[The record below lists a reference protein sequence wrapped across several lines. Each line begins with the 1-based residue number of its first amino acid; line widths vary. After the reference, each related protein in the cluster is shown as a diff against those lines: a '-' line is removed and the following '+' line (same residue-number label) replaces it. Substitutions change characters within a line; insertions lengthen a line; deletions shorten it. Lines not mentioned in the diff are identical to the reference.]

1 MIHPLAAMAL
11 VVAALAGLMG
21 ALRFWQ
27 VRFSPHPELARKLVH
42 VGMGLVCLSFPWLF
56 DSPWPVFALAALAVG
71 GLLALRHTP
80 VAGVLHAVGRESLG
94 EIYFPIAVAAVFYL
108 SQGVAVLYTV
118 PILLLTL
125 ADALAALIGVRYGMV
140 KFETFQG
147 GSKSLEGAVAFF
159 TVAFLCTHLTLL
171 LTTHVERVETL
182 LIGLEIGFLV
192 MLVELVAWR
201 GLDNLLIPLFSFALL
216 YNIEYL
222 QAAQLANRLV
232 VLGLVCGFV
241 ALWRRRTTLDVGALL
256 CAVLVSYII
265 WALGGL
271 RWLGPP
277 VACFATYS
285 LLWPHD
291 RRERPPVH
299 DLRAV
304 LSFSAVGVFWLY
316 AGVRYAQQDWL
327 YLGTVAF
334 AVQLAVI
341 GCASGGALW
350 RCLLAGWI
358 VPFLP
363 YLALYGFDPHELR
376 MAAWALPAVAAGL
389 ACFAFGRRFIRE
401 IYSTERWLLQ
411 SGSSAVGSLVA
422 LVPWSFAK

>member
-1 MIHPLAAMAL
+1 MHPVAGMLL
-11 VVAALAGLMG
+11 VVAALGGLMG

-27 VRFSPHPELARKLVH
+27 VRTSPHPELARKLVH

-56 DSPWPVFALAALAVG
+56 DSLWPVSALAALAVG
-71 GLLALRHTP
+71 GLLAVRHMP
-80 VAGVLHAVGRESLG
+80 VAGVLHAVGRESSG

-147 GSKSLEGAVAFF
+147 GSKSLEGSAAFF
-159 TVAFLCTHLTLL
+159 IVAFLCTHLTLL
-171 LTTHVERVETL
+171 LTTHVERVETV
-182 LIGLEIGFLV
+182 LIGLEVGILV

-222 QAAQLANRLV
+222 QAADLLNRLV

-241 ALWRRRTTLDVGALL
+241 ALWRSRTTLDLGALV
-256 CAVLVSYII
+256 CAMLFIYII
-265 WALGGL
+265 WAIGGL

-277 VACFATYS
+277 AICFATYS

-316 AGVRYAQQDWL
+316 VGTLYPKQDWL

-363 YLALYGFDPHELR
+363 YLAFENFDLYELR
-376 MAAWALPAVAAGL
+376 LAAWALPAVAAGL
-389 ACFAFGRRFIRE
+389 ACFAFGRRLVRG
-401 IYSTERWLLQ
+401 IYSAERWLLQ
-411 SGSSAVGSLVA
+411 GGSSAVGSLVA
-422 LVPWSFAK
+422 VVPWIFVR